1 MAITYT
7 NARNPQWGN
16 ASQTYIDLEVNFD
29 HLPEEYVPFT
39 ANPLDTMAHGVE
51 IYNRAVAG
59 DFGAVA
65 AYTPPADITGEDA
78 MAMLRAERD
87 ALLTA
92 SDWMVLPDRTPTD
105 AQLAYRQALRD
116 LPSDYPNAYKT
127 WDEASFNYVW
137 ADVTWPTMGG
147 V

>member
-1 MAITYT
+1 MNITYT

-16 ASQTYIDLEVNFD
+16 AAQAYINLEVNFD
-29 HLPEEYVPFT
+29 HLPEEYVLFT

-65 AYTPPADITGEDA
+65 DYTPPADITGEDA

-116 LPSDYPNAYKT
+116 LPANYPNARKT
-127 WDEASFNYVW
+127 WDEASIDYIW
-137 ADVTWPTMGG
+137 ADVTWPTI
-147 V
+147 

>member
-1 MAITYT
+1 MNITYT
-7 NARNPQWGN
+7 NARNPQWGDIGN
-16 ASQTYIDLEVNFD
+16 TFINLEVNFD
-29 HLPEEYVPFT
+29 HLNEEYVPFA

-65 AYTPPADITGEDA
+65 DYTPPADITGEDA
-78 MAMLRAERD
+78 MAMLREERD

-105 AQLAYRQALRD
+105 EQLAYRQALRD
-116 LPSDYPNAYKT
+116 LPTSYPNAYKT
-127 WDEASFNYVW
+127 WDEATFNYVW
-137 ADVTWPTMGG
+137 ADVTWPTI
-147 V
+147 

>member
-1 MAITYT
+1 MTITYT
-7 NARNPQWGN
+7 NAKNPKWANVGKTRIN
-16 ASQTYIDLEVNFD
+16 IEVNFD
-29 HLPEEYVPFT
+29 HLDEEYVPFT
-39 ANPLDTMAHGVE
+39 ADPLDVEAHCIE

-59 DFGAVA
+59 DFGAIA
-65 AYTPPADITGEDA
+65 DYTPPADITGEDA
-78 MAMLRAERD
+78 MTMLRAERD

-116 LPSDYPNAYKT
+116 LPANYPNAYKT
-127 WDEASFNYVW
+127 WDEASTDYIWSN
-137 ADVTWPTMGG
+137 VTWPT

>member
-1 MAITYT
+1 MNITYT

-16 ASQTYIDLEVNFD
+16 AAQEYIDLEVNFD
-29 HLPEEYVPFT
+29 HLDDEYVPFT
-39 ANPLDTMAHGVE
+39 ANPLDVMAHGVE

-65 AYTPPADITGEDA
+65 DYTPPADITGDDA

-87 ALLTA
+87 ALIAA

-127 WDEASFNYVW
+127 WDEAGWDYVW
-137 ADVTWPTMGG
+137 ADVTWPTMEN

>member
-1 MAITYT
+1 MSISYT

-16 ASQTYIDLEVNFD
+16 LAQTFIKIEVNFD
-29 HLPEEYVPFT
+29 HLDEEYVSFA
-39 ANPLDTMAHGVE
+39 ANPLDTMAHGIE

-59 DFGAVA
+59 DFGAVS
-65 AYTPPADITGEDA
+65 AYTPPADITGEEA

-137 ADVTWPTMGG
+137 ADVTWPTI
-147 V
+147 

>member
-1 MAITYT
+1 MSISYT
-7 NARNPQWGN
+7 DARNPQWGDAGKTFVN
-16 ASQTYIDLEVNFD
+16 VEVNFD
-29 HLPEEYVPFT
+29 HLDDEYVPFS

-65 AYTPPADITGEDA
+65 DYTPPADITGEDA
-78 MAMLRAERD
+78 MAMLREERD

-105 AQLAYRQALRD
+105 EQLAYRQALRD
-116 LPSDYPNAYKT
+116 LPASYPNAYKT
-127 WDEASFNYVW
+127 WDEATLNYIW
-137 ADVTWPTMGG
+137 ANVTWPTI
-147 V
+147 